1 MRKQGRGQQRLQGGR
16 RGQALVEAC
25 IGLALMALVWVLMT
39 HVCYMRINHVRTV
52 MASRHAAW
60 LAGHKED
67 TASSLGNFFNSQDAA
82 YAGVSSESLAISAM
96 GKSWSGADASAVR
109 ARVTFGVTLE
119 QLDDTNTFPFAL
131 MKAELPFM
139 PSLILTN
146 YLSVDSQCVWPAD
159 VGNTWKDKSEAFKGV
174 LSELINELGGVAKWI
189 GSLFT

>member
-1 MRKQGRGQQRLQGGR
+1 MRRDQTSRQGERTQR

-25 IGLALMALVWVLMT
+25 IGLALMALVWILMT

-52 MASRHAAW
+52 MAARHAAW
-60 LAGHKED
+60 LAGHKAD
-67 TASSLGNFFNSQDAA
+67 TASSLSSFFNSQDAA
-82 YAGVSSESLAISAM
+82 YAGVSTEPVAISAM

-109 ARVTFGVTLE
+109 ARVTFGITPDK
-119 QLDDTNTFPFAL
+119 LDDTNNFPFVL
-131 MKAELPFM
+131 MNVEVPFM
-139 PSLILTN
+139 PSLVLTN